1 MVVITVRAQKTDATI
16 TAHQWNNMEKQQKV
30 KRGGFKQTYKQQNKS
45 KIGMELQS
53 LS

>member
-1 MVVITVRAQKTDATI
+1 MVVITARAQKTDATI
-16 TAHQWNNMEKQQKV
+16 TAHQWNNMKKKQKV
-30 KRGGFKQTYKQQNKS
+30 ERGGFKQTYEQQNKS

>member
-1 MVVITVRAQKTDATI
+1 MVVITVRAQKIDATI

-30 KRGGFKQTYKQQNKS
+30 ERGCFKQNYKQQNKS
-45 KIGMELQS
+45 KIGLELQS

>member
-16 TAHQWNNMEKQQKV
+16 TAHHWNNMEKKQKV
-30 KRGGFKQTYKQQNKS
+30 ERGAFNQTYKQQNKS
-45 KIGMELQS
+45 KIGMELPS